1 MSLDNII
8 AIAAIAQG
16 NLLLLVIGLALSIP
30 LIMAGAAV
38 ITALIDRYPI
48 LIWAGAALLGWVAG
62 RVIATDPAVV
72 QHLTSGFGKTFAQ
85 EAELAAA
92 CGATLLA
99 VTAGGLWSRWQETA
113 RIRAAAQRA
122 QASAEASAA

>member
-1 MSLDNII
+1 
-8 AIAAIAQG
+8 
-16 NLLLLVIGLALSIP
+16 VIGLALSIP
-30 LIMAGAAV
+30 LIMAGAVV

-72 QHLTSGFGKTFAQ
+72 QHLTAAFGDTLAQ
-85 EAELAAA
+85 QAELAAG

-99 VTAGGLWSRWQETA
+99 VAAGGLWSRWQA
-113 RIRAAAQRA
+113 AANIRAEAERA
-122 QASAEASAA
+122 QARTEASTT